1 MKWAKRANHAGFA
14 MSLTELTGEG
24 ARGAG
29 DAGTGPRECTSPA
42 LRCSRASGSAVRDR
56 LSVQHGALAPCV
68 ASHML
73 DTGTRWHPEQAGSLP
88 SLSLHSPG
96 AGGGGVSGRN
106 TNVNSFKQAFSEHGK
121 NMKRIKPGDGKASS
135 WGGRWPW
142 RRPRESRFEDHQS
155 LD

>member
-42 LRCSRASGSAVRDR
+42 LRRSLCVIGSVSNTERSLPVWPATCWT
-56 LSVQHGALAPCV
+56 P
-68 ASHML
+68 
-73 DTGTRWHPEQAGSLP
+73 GTRWHPEQAGSLP

-96 AGGGGVSGRN
+96 TGGGGISGRN

>member
-29 DAGTGPRECTSPA
+29 DTGTGPRERTSPA
-42 LRCSRASGSAVRDR
+42 LRRSRASGSAVRDR

-73 DTGTRWHPEQAGSLP
+73 DTRDTVASRAGRIP
-88 SLSLHSPG
+88 ALSEL
-96 AGGGGVSGRN
+96 
-106 TNVNSFKQAFSEHGK
+106 TF
-121 NMKRIKPGDGKASS
+121 S
-135 WGGRWPW
+135 WGGGRGGSQVET
-142 RRPRESRFEDHQS
+142 RT
-155 LD
+155 